1 MNITNNNKFSGID
14 NIIIPDINKLILQTS
29 NSLHEI
35 WDKMG
40 INLKIL
46 IIQEIYHI
54 LKEELKFRIWLIN
67 YLQYF
72 QLF

>member
-40 INLKIL
+40 INLKL
-46 IIQEIYHI
+46 SII
-54 LKEELKFRIWLIN
+54 
-67 YLQYF
+67 
-72 QLF
+72 